1 MREKNIIIKTIE
13 LLTIIIIYY
22 LVGKQSIFYYAM
34 SLSLYNVFT
43 SFFKGITTKD
53 NLQKNKN
60 NKYKIKLLKL
70 YILTTSVIS
79 FFFLIL
85 GLILSDIASTTLK
98 LEDLFLVF
106 IFMGITI
113 FIEPTLNILIDYLEV
128 IKYKKT
134 NLISNTYYIINSLL
148 LIIIT
153 FLNFRIFHLKG
164 TMATALLYL
173 PKIISFLIV
182 NFIILKIIKLQSNK
196 NCQEKNNIPI
206 NINYQQEITAFLK
219 KYSTKSLI
227 SIIKNSYYYI
237 SIILLYLVLST
248 RYDYAVSK
256 IDDIITF
263 VYFYGITIINYFIL
277 ITEYILQKNYKFQ
290 NVFDKMYLSIRIIL
304 PLSIIFSI
312 ISPLTCK
319 VVFHDSSKS
328 IYLLMLNFLAIFIS
342 LYDITYQNIQNKKAI
357 YLSLLMGL
365 ISKITLTIP
374 LINSF
379 YRMGYNLVYGDII
392 STIIAFLI
400 SIIINHIYLR
410 NKYPQTQNYL
420 EKILTILYENIILCI
435 ILIIIEFILPIETD
449 NYFKSLFLIIIYLI
463 ICFIIFKLKRQK
475 RG

>member
-22 LVGKQSIFYYAM
+22 LVGKQSIFYYTM
-34 SLSLYNVFT
+34 SLSLYNVFI

-53 NLQKNKN
+53 DLQKIKN
-60 NKYKIKLLKL
+60 NKNKIKLLKL

-85 GLILSDIASTTLK
+85 GLILSDIASATLK
-98 LEDLFLVF
+98 LEDLFIVF

-128 IKYKKT
+128 IKYKKVS
-134 NLISNTYYIINSLL
+134 LIFNTYHVINSLL

-153 FLNFRIFHLKG
+153 FLNFRIFHLKN

-173 PKIISFLIV
+173 SKIISFLIV
-182 NFIILKIIKLQSNK
+182 NLIILKIIKLQLNK
-196 NCQEKNNIPI
+196 KSQKLDNNPI
-206 NINYQQEITAFLK
+206 NINYQQVIATFLK

-263 VYFYGITIINYFIL
+263 VYFYGIAIINYFISMADYL
-277 ITEYILQKNYKFQ
+277 LQKYYKFQ
-290 NVFDKMYLSIRIIL
+290 NVFDKMHLSIRIIL
-304 PLSIIFSI
+304 PLSIVFSI
-312 ISPLTCK
+312 ISPLTSK
-319 VVFHDSSKS
+319 VVFYDSSKS
-328 IYLLMLNFLAIFIS
+328 IYLLILNFLTIFIS
-342 LYDITYQNIQNKKAI
+342 LYDITCQNIQNKKVI
-357 YLSLLMGL
+357 CLSLLMGL

-410 NKYPQTQNYL
+410 NKYPQMPNYL

-435 ILIIIEFILPIETD
+435 ILIIIEFIVPIETD
-449 NYFKSLFLIIIYLI
+449 NYFKSLFLIIVYLI
-463 ICFIIFKLKRQK
+463 ICFIIYKLKRQK